1 MSTGCDGWHGTFR
14 GFDTATERARAVAE
28 LIGGRVFVRPVAA
41 GSDRF
46 TLCDARG
53 NHAAESHAER
63 TGYVLPVLAAVA
75 VPGEPVQLRV
85 ADRFGYV
92 SG

>member
-1 MSTGCDGWHGTFR
+1 MSNSCGCHGTYR

-28 LIGGRVFVRPVAA
+28 LIGGRVFVWQLLA

-46 TLCDARG
+46 TLLDSDG
-53 NHAAESHAER
+53 NAAVADHAER
-63 TGYVLPVLAAVA
+63 SGRMLPMLAAVA
-75 VPGEPVQLRV
+75 VPGEPVQIRV
-85 ADRFGYV
+85 ANRFGYV